1 MQTVHVPRPSR
12 VEELLVV
19 LKIEAVEVNALAAFD
34 LLDAQDHAAPQ
45 LERLAGAGLEPEP
58 RMGSPLIHRAPPYA
72 LPSGRA
78 ALWRAK
84 NSRSAMRTTPSRSAT
99 PTRAIVASINSSC
112 C

>member
-34 LLDAQDHAAPQ
+34 LLDAQEHAAPQ

-78 ALWRAK
+78 ALWRGEK
-84 NSRSAMRTTPSRSAT
+84 LPSAGRAPPPPAAT
-99 PTRAIVASINSSC
+99 PARAGGVAGE
-112 C
+112 